1 MLAAAAIGLY
11 FGVPATQIDKAL
23 SGYVPQN
30 NRSQLKETATNHLI
44 VDAYNAN
51 PTSMMAALT
60 NFRDMKVASKMVIL
74 GEMKELGEG
83 SPEEHQKVVDFLRE
97 CRFEE
102 VWLVGKRFAETH
114 SSFRTFADVEE
125 VKEAVRQDAPKG
137 RYILIKG
144 SNSMKLSQLAEL
156 L

>member
-1 MLAAAAIGLY
+1 
-11 FGVPATQIDKAL
+11 
-23 SGYVPQN
+23 
-30 NRSQLKETATNHLI
+30 
-44 VDAYNAN
+44 
-51 PTSMMAALT
+51 
-60 NFRDMKVASKMVIL
+60 MKVASKMVIL